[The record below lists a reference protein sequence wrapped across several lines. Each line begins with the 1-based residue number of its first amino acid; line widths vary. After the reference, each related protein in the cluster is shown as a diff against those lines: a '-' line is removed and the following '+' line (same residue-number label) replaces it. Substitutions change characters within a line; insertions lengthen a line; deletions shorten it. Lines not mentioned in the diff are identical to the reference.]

1 MSTIYSKWEMETVMT
16 EIKQSL
22 TDRGL
27 LDPEVTWTISTK
39 DWNPVRLDIQ
49 YKVREDSVHT
59 YKYFAGT
66 NGVASLD
73 TMVIEA
79 RAYIKALKSRV
90 ELDNDEFMQMLGRV
104 MDRAKDLGMDED
116 FINPL
121 TSMMK
126 KLATNA
132 ITSSL

>member
-1 MSTIYSKWEMETVMT
+1 MSTIYSKWEMDTAMIS
-16 EIKQSL
+16 IKESL
-22 TDRGL
+22 KDRGL
-27 LDPEVTWTISTK
+27 IDPEVSFTITTK
-39 DWNPVRLDIQ
+39 DWNPASLDIQ
-49 YKVREDSVHT
+49 YKVREDSVST
-59 YKYFAGT
+59 YKYFRGT
-66 NGVASLD
+66 NVGDLD

-79 RAYIKALKSRV
+79 REYIKALKSRV
-90 ELDNDEFMQMLGRV
+90 ELDHDEFMQMLGRV